1 MESEICNFAD
11 DNTIYAS
18 GNTLEEV
25 MNNLENDL
33 TSIWQWFTENGMVA
47 NPEKFQLV
55 FLGLKNSQQMCLSI
69 NDKIINQCQQVKLL
83 GVAID
88 SKLNFDEHI
97 FELCPK
103 LNKKSECIL
112 KTKELSWQHTS

>member
-1 MESEICNFAD
+1 
-11 DNTIYAS
+11 
-18 GNTLEEV
+18 
-25 MNNLENDL
+25 
-33 TSIWQWFTENGMVA
+33 MVA

-97 FELCPK
+97 FELCGKIMITMSANFNDCPLIWIFSSK
-103 LNKKSECIL
+103 AAKRDQSN
-112 KTKELSWQHTS
+112 T